1 MDLGLAGKS
10 YLVVGGTSGMGLATA
25 RVLADEG
32 ASVVIAGRNLE
43 RGQSI
48 AEQLSKETSG
58 TVQAVKA
65 DVSVEG
71 DPERMLT
78 EAVALMGQLDGIAVL
93 TGILGHSSGDITD
106 SEWIDVFRDVMLGSI
121 RSVQAA
127 VPHLLA
133 RGGTVVTTSAYSISA
148 PEFHRVPYASMKAAV
163 ATFTKAFA
171 KEYGPHK
178 IRINCV
184 CPGAIETEPMTALRA
199 PLAEQYG
206 YTYDTAIERMMT
218 EHWGLKVALGRPGKP
233 EEVGEL
239 MAFLLSPKAGYL
251 TGALINIDGGTDF

>member
-1 MDLGLAGKS
+1 MDLGLAGKG

-25 RVLADEG
+25 RVLVAEG

-43 RGQSI
+43 RGE
-48 AEQLSKETSG
+48 ALAKELGAAGSG
-58 TVQAVKA
+58 VVAAVQA

-71 DPERMLT
+71 DPTRMVA
-78 EAVALMGQLDGIAVL
+78 EAVDVLGRLDGVAVM
-93 TGILGHSSGDITD
+93 TGILGHESADVSDDRWT
-106 SEWIDVFRDVMLGSI
+106 EVFRDVMLGTI

-127 VPHLLA
+127 VPYLIE

-148 PEFHRVPYASMKAAV
+148 PEFHRVPYASMKSAV

-171 KEYGPHK
+171 KEYGKHN

-184 CPGAIETEPMTALRA
+184 CPGAIETEPMAALRGH
-199 PLAEQYG
+199 LAETRG
-206 YTYDTAIERMMT
+206 YPYEEAIERVMV
-218 EHWGLKVALGRPGKP
+218 EEWGLKVALGRPGKP
-233 EEVGEL
+233 QEVGEL
-239 MAFLLSPKAGYL
+239 MAFLLSPMAGYV